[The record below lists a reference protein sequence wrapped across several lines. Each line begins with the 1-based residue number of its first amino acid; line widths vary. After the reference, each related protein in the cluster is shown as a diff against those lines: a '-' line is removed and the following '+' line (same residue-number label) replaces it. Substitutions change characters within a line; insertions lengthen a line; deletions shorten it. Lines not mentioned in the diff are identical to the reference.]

1 MAEEKKVKKLLELL
15 EKKTSIDITELKE
28 ELPKGNRIA
37 ISNLRNTKK
46 WLPLIEQ
53 YYTVEVI
60 SGEDTVAQL
69 NRPEIIPS
77 LVEKYNSLQEQYEDL
92 LRENEKLKMDH
103 LYGQRVKE
111 MEPTSGTE
119 LAAKA
124 TDVLDELIE
133 EMRGSDIDG

>member
-1 MAEEKKVKKLLELL
+1 LAEEKKVKKMLELL

-46 WLPLIEQ
+46 WLPLIEK

-77 LVEKYNSLQEQYEDL
+77 LLEQINSLYEQYEEL

-111 MEPTSGTE
+111 MEPVSGTE

-124 TDVLDELIE
+124 SDVLDELI